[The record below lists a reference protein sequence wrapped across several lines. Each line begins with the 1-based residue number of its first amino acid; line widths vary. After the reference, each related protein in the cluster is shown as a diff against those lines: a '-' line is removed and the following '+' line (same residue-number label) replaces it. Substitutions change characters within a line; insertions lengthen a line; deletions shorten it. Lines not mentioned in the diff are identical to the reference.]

1 MFSRSFDFRKRPLTS
16 RLERQ
21 VNHKVRC
28 KPVYGLPVYASLCGS
43 SRKLM
48 RTTSSIAANDV
59 STSVGE
65 LGHTSGKIQVTTM
78 AQKLDEVTK
87 RKLLEQ
93 TEIGS
98 LLLECGC
105 PPNAA
110 YEFMLRIQRPSKA
123 LLRELK
129 QLAGTP
135 ERVEV
140 GTINICV
147 QPPVIVQAISQIV
160 QRSPEPETVD

>member
-1 MFSRSFDFRKRPLTS
+1 MTQ
-16 RLERQ
+16 E
-21 VNHKVRC
+21 
-28 KPVYGLPVYASLCGS
+28 
-43 SRKLM
+43 
-48 RTTSSIAANDV
+48 
-59 STSVGE
+59 
-65 LGHTSGKIQVTTM
+65 
-78 AQKLDEVTK
+78 LDEATQ

-110 YEFMLRIQRPSKA
+110 YEFMLRVQQPSEA
-123 LLRELK
+123 LSRELK

-135 ERVEV
+135 EREEV
-140 GTINICV
+140 GTINICVQPAAQEV

-160 QRSPEPETVD
+160 QRNPKTVD